1 MENECEYIKS
11 KIDIINNTLKTIN
24 YSNETFIEVAI
35 KNNNKKSDN
44 IEAFKKEFR
53 EKVIYKKELDMTDKI
68 KAFEDI
74 KILMEKLIDKDLQAW
89 RNNMIDVRN
98 WFLFYIKENY
108 TDTGELKDV
117 FESSSGKS

>member
-1 MENECEYIKS
+1 LENECEYIKS